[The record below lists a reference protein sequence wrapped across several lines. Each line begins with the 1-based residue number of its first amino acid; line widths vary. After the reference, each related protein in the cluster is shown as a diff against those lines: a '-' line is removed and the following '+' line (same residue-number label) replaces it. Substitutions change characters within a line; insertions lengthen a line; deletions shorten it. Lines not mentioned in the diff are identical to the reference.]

1 MEKFKLKVEA
11 RHAGKKPNQLRR
23 DGKIPATLY
32 GPGEPST
39 SYQVDA
45 KEFSRLPAAAY
56 SHILE
61 LGADK
66 GGINAIIRHVQR
78 DHVSHQVLNIE
89 LYKVAANRKL
99 TVSVPLKIVG
109 VSEAI
114 QQGGQL
120 VTNYSE
126 AEVECLPAD
135 IPDNIEVDISSIH
148 EVDHGIHFNELKI
161 SDKIKILNPPDEVV
175 VKVVAPRTVT
185 EEKEAAPAAAE
196 AAAAPAAAAPAAS

>member
-11 RHAGKKPNQLRR
+11 RQTEKKPNQLRAA
-23 DGKIPATLY
+23 GKIPATLY

-45 KEFSRLPAAAY
+45 REFSKLPVAAY

-61 LGADK
+61 LGAEK
-66 GGINAIIRHVQR
+66 GTINAIIRHVQR
-78 DHVSHQVLNIE
+78 DYVSLKVLNIE
-89 LYKVAANRKL
+89 FYRVAANRKL
-99 TVSVPLKIVG
+99 TVQVPLKIVG
-109 VSEAI
+109 TSEAI
-114 QQGGQL
+114 QLGGQL

-135 IPDNIEVDISSIH
+135 IPDHIEVDISSIH
-148 EVDHGIHFNELKI
+148 EVDHGIHFSELKL
-161 SDKIKILNPPDEVV
+161 SDNIKILNPPDEVV

-185 EEKEAAPAAAE
+185 DDKAAPAAEA

>member
-1 MEKFKLKVEA
+1 MEKFKLKVEN
-11 RHAGKKPNQLRR
+11 RQTDRKPNQLRR

-45 KEFSRLPAAAY
+45 REFSRLPAAAY

-61 LGADK
+61 LGVEK
-66 GGINAIIRHVQR
+66 GIINAIIRNVQR
-78 DHVSHQVLNIE
+78 DHVSHKVLNIE
-89 LYKVAANRKL
+89 LYRVAANRKL
-99 TVSVPLKIVG
+99 TVTVPLKIIG
-109 VSEAI
+109 TSEAI
-114 QQGGQL
+114 QAGGQL

-135 IPDNIEVDISSIH
+135 IPNNIEVDISSIK
-148 EVDHGIHFNELKI
+148 EVDHGIHFSELKI

-175 VKVVAPRTVT
+175 VKVVAPRTVS
-185 EEKEAAPAAAE
+185 EDKGAAPAAE